1 MSEKVIKKCLNM
13 GIYPKNQEILDGLI
27 IIKTE
32 DDENAVIFDQ
42 DYHIIN
48 ITTYHNLLNQIDMLC
63 RDYTKQLDL
72 PYPFNNYSLK
82 DFYTISSIKDT
93 ELIKLFNNNHNY
105 VKIFHDYIKLLT
117 ENIEQYYNYYYHMLK
132 LGINVPSATD
142 YLKSLI
148 NKVNEIV
155 LTYIKL
161 GEIPIWSN
169 IFNLFGINGYNNF
182 SNIDTPIFKLLLLSL
197 GYIVDANNKI
207 SPNSYILDLK
217 AISQTIL
224 QANNYAKTIK

>member
-1 MSEKVIKKCLNM
+1 MSEKAVKKCLNM

-32 DDENAVIFDQ
+32 DDENAIIFDQ

-48 ITTYHNLLNQIDMLC
+48 ITTYHNLLNQIDILYK
-63 RDYTKQLDL
+63 DYTKELDL
-72 PYPFNNYSLK
+72 PFPFNNYSLK
-82 DFYTISSIKDT
+82 DFYTISGIKDT
-93 ELIKLFNNNHNY
+93 ELIKLINY

-117 ENIEQYYNYYYHMLK
+117 KNIEQYYNYYYHMLK
-132 LGINVPSATD
+132 LGISIPNATD

-161 GEIPIWSN
+161 GELPIWSN
-169 IFNLFGINGYNNF
+169 IFNLFGINDYNKF
-182 SNIDTPIFKLLLLSL
+182 SIIDTSIYKLLLLSL
-197 GYIVDANNKI
+197 GYVVDANNKI
-207 SPNSYILDLK
+207 IPNSYILDLK
-217 AISQTIL
+217 AISENIRY
-224 QANNYAKTIK
+224 ANNYSKTIK